1 MKIFKSITLILFTI
15 ATLSSCNS
23 DDTEPITACFEDAYT
38 GEYTVIGGTVN
49 SELYNGS
56 VNFEKLS
63 CTTAKFVA
71 GDYTENITELEAS
84 DAGGYAGKTP
94 NGSISITL
102 DGNTID
108 ITGSGHN
115 FSGEK

>member
-15 ATLSSCNS
+15 ATLSSCKS
-23 DDTEPITACFEDAYT
+23 DDAEPITACFEDAYT
-38 GEYTVIGGTVN
+38 GEYTVTGTVN
-49 SELYNGS
+49 NELYNGS

-94 NGSISITL
+94 NGSISIAL